1 MADAHNLAA
10 IKQSARQHTG
20 ELGLPT
26 RHLERWHYTDL
37 QKFLP
42 QGLPLPTAP
51 EAHKAEMET
60 LSAFFAPANPLRLVF
75 MDGVLQTQD
84 SSFDAVKTELLAA
97 GITLSRLDDETDL
110 TALQGFEAD
119 GFLAANT
126 AHFIDG
132 LCLHVAGEVAR
143 PLEIVWAGTKSDQA
157 AYGRVVL
164 NLAPQA
170 RLTLLETHIGSG
182 LNHVVMDTQIS
193 AGATLNVVKT
203 HCADEDQLGVVQNR
217 VTLAQAAHYKSI
229 CLALSGS
236 LIRHETNLKL
246 CDANAEAQI
255 ASAVIGAQNQHVDMT
270 TCLEHLHADTQ
281 SETVAR
287 TVLCDQARG
296 VFQGKVIVEKDAQ
309 RVNAHQKSDALMLS
323 EKAEM
328 NAKPELEIY
337 ADDVACAHG
346 SAIGE
351 IDRDALFFL
360 RSRGLTQEQARLLL
374 IDGFLSEIID
384 RLDDEMIVMSLKN
397 LIAQKLAS
405 LGFDDRAGASS

>member
-1 MADAHNLAA
+1 MADAQTLAA
-10 IKQSARQHTG
+10 IKESARQHAG
-20 ELGLPT
+20 ELGLPK

-42 QGLPLPTAP
+42 QGLPMPTVAN
-51 EAHKAEMET
+51 ADKAEIDVP
-60 LSAFFAPANPLRLVF
+60 SAFFAPANPLRLVF
-75 MDGVLQTQD
+75 MDGVLQTQQ
-84 SSFDAVKTELLAA
+84 SSFETIKSELMAA
-97 GITLSRLDDETDL
+97 GITLSRLDEASDL

-126 AHFIDG
+126 AYFIDG
-132 LCLHVAGEVAR
+132 IHLSVAGEVAR
-143 PLEIVWAGTKSDQA
+143 PLEIVWAGTKSEQA

-164 NLAPQA
+164 NLAPNA

-193 AGATLNVVKT
+193 AGATLNLVKT

-236 LIRHETNLKL
+236 LVRHETNLKL
-246 CDANAEAQI
+246 CEANAEAHI
-255 ASAVIGAQNQHVDMT
+255 ASAVIGAHTQHVDMT

-296 VFQGKVIVEKDAQ
+296 VFQGKVIVAKDAQ
-309 RVNAHQKSDALMLS
+309 RVNALQKSDALMLS

-360 RSRGLTQEQARLLL
+360 RSRGLTLDQARLLL
-374 IDGFLSEIID
+374 IDGFLSEIIE

-397 LIAQKLAS
+397 LIAQKLRAV
-405 LGFDDRAGASS
+405 GFDSAAGSLS